1 MSKPTWIATVA
12 FGLAIFVAVS
22 GIGVYVSVDLLHDYQ
37 DSHKEQRDK
46 AAYAD
51 RSAIEKYFDCTDR
64 GGIPLECAIH
74 SVTSDGEQERAKYD
88 LNAQQDMA
96 EWAFALLLATIA
108 SIALSVLG
116 LVAIVWSLALN
127 RTATEAAVG
136 AAEQS
141 QRANDLA
148 EESNR
153 VSRENAEADRR
164 PWMQVAFGLPN
175 GVKLEKDGIRVD
187 VVPVVRNIGKSVAY
201 DVWVEAHAV
210 LPGEGVIG
218 NITTQFCTKW
228 INVSNQRNGPSG
240 PAVNG
245 KVLFPD
251 EHDSPGTFP
260 TIIKGEALHGIKID
274 DPDSVVMPHIFVI
287 CTYRKT
293 ASTKELSVTA
303 KSFLIN
309 RTEDGSPRFIHVRDL
324 DIASEDVGFSDSMQ
338 PNHVT

>member
-1 MSKPTWIATVA
+1 MSKRTWIAGIA
-12 FGLAIFVAVS
+12 LGLAILVFS
-22 GIGVYVSVDLLHDYQ
+22 GIGIFVSVDLLHDYQ
-37 DSHKEQRDK
+37 DRHEEQRDK

-51 RSAIEKYFDCTDR
+51 GSAVKKYFECTNR
-64 GGIPLECAIH
+64 GGMPLGCAIH

-96 EWAFALLLATIA
+96 EWAFALLLVSIA

-141 QRANDLA
+141 KRANDFA
-148 EESNR
+148 EDSNR
-153 VSRENAEADRR
+153 ISRENAEADRR

-175 GVKLEKDGIRVD
+175 GIKRKKDGIGVD
-187 VVPVVRNIGKSVAY
+187 IVPVVRNIGKSVAY

-210 LPGEGVIG
+210 LPGEGIMG
-218 NITTQFCTKW
+218 NITTQFCTNW
-228 INVSNQRNGPSG
+228 VDVSNRRSGLRGPV
-240 PAVNG
+240 PNG

-251 EHDSPGTFP
+251 EHDAPGKFP
-260 TIIKGEALHGIKID
+260 QIIKGEGLHGVNID
-274 DPDSVVMPHIFVI
+274 DPDAFILPHVFVI
-287 CTYRKT
+287 CTYRT
-293 ASTKELSVTA
+293 AATAKELRVTA
-303 KSFLIN
+303 KSFMITRVDN
-309 RTEDGSPRFIHVRDL
+309 NGAKIIHMKDL
-324 DIASEDVGFSDSMQ
+324 DIASEAVHFSDSMQ